1 MQRNISFETSGSM
14 RTEYLDLSH
23 QVENGMTYFPGDP
36 KPYIAPADATPPWRV
51 TQLHIGTHVGT
62 HIDAASH
69 FIPHGKTI
77 SQYPLERFLLPG
89 IVVPVPG
96 RNDDEPIGVNAFEQ
110 YLTALPA
117 HGALLI
123 RTGWDDYW
131 KTERYLRHPYLTR
144 ETTQLLVGSGV
155 SIVGI
160 DALNVDSTAQGTD
173 HAHAALLGNDILIV
187 ENLTRLHQLLPGVV
201 YQFSFLPLALSGLDG
216 SPIRAIA
223 WRTGG
228 EDPAQSKAH
237 SRIPQN
243 STDVHRG
250 EAV

>member
-1 MQRNISFETSGSM
+1 M
-14 RTEYLDLSH
+14 TEYLDLSH
-23 QVENGMTYFPGDP
+23 QIENGMTYFPGDP
-36 KPYIAPADATPPWRV
+36 EPYIAPANTTPPWRV

-77 SQYPLERFLLPG
+77 SQYQLERFLLPG

-96 RNDDEPIGVNAFEQ
+96 RNDDEPIGANAFER

-123 RTGWDDYW
+123 HTGWDDHW

-144 ETTQLLVGSGV
+144 ETTQLLVDSGV

-173 HAHAALLGNDILIV
+173 HAHAALLGNDVLIV

-223 WRTGG
+223 WR
-228 EDPAQSKAH
+228 S
-237 SRIPQN
+237 
-243 STDVHRG
+243 V
-250 EAV
+250 